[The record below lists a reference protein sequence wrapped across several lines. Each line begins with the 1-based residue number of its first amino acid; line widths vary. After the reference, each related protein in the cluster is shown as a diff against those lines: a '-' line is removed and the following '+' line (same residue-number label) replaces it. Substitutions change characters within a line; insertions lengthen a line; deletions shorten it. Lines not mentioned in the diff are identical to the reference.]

1 MLFLTFLPILYLEK
15 TLKMFIE
22 NNSLHYRIHVHN
34 SLMDNRYRINSDDA
48 ISDSWLC
55 ALQSAHC
62 FTFYFFVVFLAISS
76 GWFQVSPS
84 FFSLLIYLFLLF
96 FSKDLSFHL
105 CSIFYFL
112 FFFRLFFFPVNFF
125 PFSYQQTSLF
135 FSNIS
140 IYHFLVPL
148 VFPILPFP
156 LILLL
161 LLYHFSCSSIFLF
174 SSSSSSLF
182 LHRFLSLF
190 PLYLFLSL
198 PFLFSLLKYYSIHPF
213 LNPFSLT

>member
-1 MLFLTFLPILYLEK
+1 
-15 TLKMFIE
+15 
-22 NNSLHYRIHVHN
+22 
-34 SLMDNRYRINSDDA
+34 MDNRYRINSDDA

-84 FFSLLIYLFLLF
+84 FFLYLFICFFCSSLRIFLF
-96 FSKDLSFHL
+96 TCVRF
-105 CSIFYFL
+105 
-112 FFFRLFFFPVNFF
+112 FFFRLFFFPVKSF

-148 VFPILPFP
+148 VFLILPFP

-161 LLYHFSCSSIFLF
+161 LLYHVPLPL
-174 SSSSSSLF
+174 SSSF
-182 LHRFLSLF
+182 PPPHQVCFFTAFFLSFHFTFSYPF
-190 PLYLFLSL
+190 PS
-198 PFLFSLLKYYSIHPF
+198 FSLS
-213 LNPFSLT
+213 

>member
-1 MLFLTFLPILYLEK
+1 M
-15 TLKMFIE
+15 
-22 NNSLHYRIHVHN
+22 N
-34 SLMDNRYRINSDDA
+34 NRYRINSDDA

-84 FFSLLIYLFLLF
+84 FFLYLFICF
-96 FSKDLSFHL
+96 F
-105 CSIFYFL
+105 CSSLRIFL
-112 FFFRLFFFPVNFF
+112 FTCVRFFIIFFRLFFFPVKSF

-148 VFPILPFP
+148 VFLILPFSSYPPPSSLSFFLFLYLP
-156 LILLL
+156 LFLLL
-161 LLYHFSCSSIFLF
+161 IKSVSSPLSFS
-174 SSSSSSLF
+174 
-182 LHRFLSLF
+182 LSTLPF
-190 PLYLFLSL
+190 PIPSL
-198 PFLFSLLKYYSIHPF
+198 PFLSPKVLLHPP
-213 LNPFSLT
+213 LP